1 MRKLK
6 NAAVI
11 ITAVEAARQW
21 AHNNPEQAAKY
32 IDSASGFVD
41 TRTKGKYS
49 RQIAGFTS
57 TAKKNLTGTD
67 TVRGSTVHD
76 QAPPKPQGSKPTFPD
91 GRL

>member
-11 ITAVEAARQW
+11 ITAAEAARQW
-21 AHNNPEQAAKY
+21 AHNNPEQAAKF
-32 IDSASGFVD
+32 IDTATGFVD
-41 TRTKGKYS
+41 SRTKGKYTS
-49 RQIAGFTS
+49 QIAGFS
-57 TAKKNLTGTD
+57 SMAKKNLTGTD

-76 QAPPKPQGSKPTFPD
+76 QAPPKPQGSQPTFPD